1 MMRQLRVY
9 IDQTPVGTLFEGDD
23 LWVFEY
29 EEAWAKAEGGFD
41 LAPGLPRTQLRHA
54 DGGTNRPVQWYFD
67 NLLPEELLREA
78 ISKEADIKGED
89 AFALLE
95 YLGAE
100 SAGSLTLLPP
110 DKELPAFGELKT
122 LTDEEL
128 NARIEKLPRTTLTAE
143 APKRMSLAG
152 AQHKLLV
159 DKVGDQLYEP
169 VGATPSTHI
178 LKPSHPLAN
187 EYPGSVANEFVTMR
201 LAAAC
206 GLPVPQVELRYVPQ
220 PVYIIERFDRRIE
233 LVKKGA
239 DVAERKVL
247 RRHIIDACQL
257 LNRARGFK
265 HTGATLEALQ
275 EIIERTTNKVA
286 TRLLLFRWLV
296 FNIAVANDDC
306 HLKNLSF
313 FMSADGVQLAP
324 HYDLLATSVWN
335 TRAFADDKENWPS
348 GKMAF
353 ALPGAE
359 RFSEVTAKSVL
370 EAGRALGVPYNTG
383 TRILREVVAKLPVA
397 LETEAAALAERHKS
411 VPEAV
416 HRFTGIEA
424 KVVRVMLHMVV
435 PDMLKRLALSDS
447 TSASTEEMP
456 GAAGSKAA

>member
-1 MMRQLRVY
+1 MRQLKIY
-9 IDQTPVGTLFEGDD
+9 IDQTPVGTLSEGND
-23 LWVFEY
+23 LWVFAY
-29 EEAWAKAEGGFD
+29 EEAWVKAPEGFD

-54 DGGTNRPVQWYFD
+54 DGGTHRPVQWYFD

-78 ISKEADIKGED
+78 ISREAGIKGED

-100 SAGSLTLLPP
+100 SAGSLSLLPP
-110 DKELPAFGELKT
+110 DKGPPSSGELKV
-122 LTDEEL
+122 LTDEAL
-128 NARIEKLPRTTLTAE
+128 SARIEKLPRTTLTAE

-178 LKPSHPLAN
+178 LKPSHPLSN
-187 EYPGSVANEFVTMR
+187 DYPGSVANEFVTMR

-206 GLPVPQVELRYVPQ
+206 GLPVPEVELRYVPE

-239 DVAERKVL
+239 DVAERKVF

-265 HTGATLEALQ
+265 HTGATLEALR

-296 FNIAVANDDC
+296 FNILVANDDC

-359 RFSEVTAKSVL
+359 RFSEVTAKNML
-370 EAGRALGVPYNTG
+370 EAGQALGVPYNAG
-383 TRILREVVAKLPVA
+383 VRILRQVHSRLPVA
-397 LETEAAALAERHKS
+397 LEKEAAALEERHRTA
-411 VPEAV
+411 PEAAR
-416 HRFTGIEA
+416 RFTGVEA
-424 KVVRVMLHMVV
+424 KVVRVMLHIVV
-435 PDMLKRLALSDS
+435 PDMLKRL
-447 TSASTEEMP
+447 TVSASKATTATE
-456 GAAGSKAA
+456 

>member
-1 MMRQLRVY
+1 MMRQLKVY
-9 IDQTPVGTLFEGDD
+9 IDQTPVGALFEAND

-29 EEAWAKAEGGFD
+29 EEAWAKAPEGFD
-41 LAPGLPRTQLRHA
+41 LSPALPRSEPRHA
-54 DGGTNRPVQWYFD
+54 DGGTHRPVQWYFD

-78 ISKEADIKGED
+78 ISREADIQGED

-110 DKELPAFGELKT
+110 EKELPASGALKA
-122 LTDEEL
+122 LSDEAL
-128 NARIEKLPRTTLTAE
+128 SARIQKLPRTTLTAE

-159 DKVGDQLYEP
+159 DKVGSQLYEP

-178 LKPSHPLAN
+178 LKPSHPLSN
-187 EYPGSVANEFVTMR
+187 DYPGSVANEFVTMR

-206 GLPVPQVELRYVPQ
+206 GLPVPEVELRYVPE
-220 PVYIIERFDRRIE
+220 PVYIVERFDRRIE
-233 LVKKGA
+233 PAAKGA
-239 DVAERKVL
+239 DAAERKVF
-247 RRHIIDACQL
+247 RRHVIDACQL
-257 LNRARGFK
+257 LNRARSFK
-265 HTGATLEALQ
+265 HTGATLEALR
-275 EIIERTTNKVA
+275 EIVGRTTNRIA

-313 FMSADGVQLAP
+313 FIGTDGVQLAP

-335 TRAFADDKENWPS
+335 TRAFADEKGNWPN

-353 ALPGAE
+353 PLPGAE
-359 RFSEVTAKSVL
+359 RFSEVTAQSVL
-370 EAGRALGVPYNTG
+370 EAGQALGVPYNTG
-383 TRILREVVAKLPVA
+383 DRILRQVVSRLPVA
-397 LETEAAALAERHKS
+397 LEKEAAMLEERHKTA
-411 VPEAV
+411 PETA

-424 KVVRVMLHMVV
+424 KVVRVMLHMVL
-435 PDMLKRLALSDS
+435 PEMLERLRPGPSKRA
-447 TSASTEEMP
+447 P
-456 GAAGSKAA
+456 QRK